1 MYALV
6 LPWVRSP
13 GPGLV
18 PLVVV
23 GRLPCKGGHECHQLT
38 PLASACPFTGGEL
51 TCRILHRASMA

>member
-6 LPWVRSP
+6 LPWARSP

-38 PLASACPFTGGEL
+38 PLASACLFTGGEL
-51 TCRILHRASMA
+51 TCRI